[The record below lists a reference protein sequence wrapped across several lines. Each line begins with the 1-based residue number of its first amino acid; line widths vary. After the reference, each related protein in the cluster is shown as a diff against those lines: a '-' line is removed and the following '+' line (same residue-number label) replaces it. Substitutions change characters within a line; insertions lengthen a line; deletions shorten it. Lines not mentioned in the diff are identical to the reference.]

1 MDDIK
6 TETTDLKER
15 STSMQTDISKV
26 CDSLLAV
33 SVQESQGETWSE
45 TEEKIK
51 KSREGKITAATRGG
65 GREGSPYRKTW
76 RRPTEANCG
85 KTS

>member
-33 SVQESQGETWSE
+33 SVQESQGETWSG
-45 TEEKIK
+45 EKIK
-51 KSREGKITAATRGG
+51 KSREGKITAAT
-65 GREGSPYRKTW
+65 
-76 RRPTEANCG
+76 
-85 KTS
+85 